1 MHTFPSPNRCSFR
14 SVPRCDTTRSKGES
28 IFMVLNVCGQI
39 TFQKGTSGQDGGI
52 GMSTPPTTKRRT
64 TNLNTKPDQNCQK
77 IKLYGSPTT
86 KELKKKHSPR
96 LAGGAETGS
105 QVERTHRKAAAGGA
119 GFPHPCVDKPG
130 RTTGER
136 VRLCN
141 PGFQQGNKASNL

>member
-1 MHTFPSPNRCSFR
+1 
-14 SVPRCDTTRSKGES
+14 
-28 IFMVLNVCGQI
+28 
-39 TFQKGTSGQDGGI
+39 
-52 GMSTPPTTKRRT
+52 MSTPPTTKRRT

-130 RTTGER
+130 RTTGEAKQT
-136 VRLCN
+136 CN
-141 PGFQQGNKASNL
+141 AGFQCREIKLQTSN